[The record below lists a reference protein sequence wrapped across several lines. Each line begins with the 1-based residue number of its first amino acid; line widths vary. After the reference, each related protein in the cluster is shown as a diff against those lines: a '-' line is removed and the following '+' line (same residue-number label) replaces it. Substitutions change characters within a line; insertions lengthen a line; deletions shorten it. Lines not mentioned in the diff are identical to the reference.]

1 MLYTRHLALHCP
13 PVSPNG
19 SCAHPTYIGVGNNEN
34 RRERARFCVGF
45 GLENYFILP
54 FVNFE
59 VHGGLFQN
67 FEPNQIYSFYF
78 NIQPIDLR
86 NGLFNEKTIYDL
98 GKGDVL

>member
-1 MLYTRHLALHCP
+1 MGAS
-13 PVSPNG
+13 V
-19 SCAHPTYIGVGNNEN
+19 
-34 RRERARFCVGF
+34 RAFVWDF

-67 FEPNQIYSFYF
+67 FEPNQFFILFQYSTY
-78 NIQPIDLR
+78 R
-86 NGLFNEKTIYDL
+86 SHKSLFNVKTICDL